1 MFIIKYKKIFV
12 SISAI
17 LVSLSIA
24 SILFFGLNFG
34 IDFKGGSLLEVEY
47 NIARPEQAV
56 FESTIKNAELI
67 SSPNQDNIS
76 TVLGPIDL
84 GQVLIQP
91 VGENGYSIK
100 TRLITESERSAI
112 MKALSNQI
120 NVLSSDTN
128 QSLVSEKSFTS
139 IGPSVGAE
147 LVRKSI
153 ISFILVS
160 LGIIF
165 WIAFS
170 FRKVS
175 KPVSSWKYGFM
186 AIISLVHDAIIS
198 AGVFALLG
206 HLTGAEVDTLFVV
219 AILTVIGLS
228 VSDTIVVFDRI
239 RENIRIGHFKTFE
252 ETVGRSLDQ
261 VYTRS
266 IATSSTV
273 IIALLA
279 LVFFGPS
286 STRVFAIMLTAGMF
300 FGTYSSIFLAS
311 PLVVISNKLQK
322 K

>member
-12 SISAI
+12 SISIA
-17 LVSLSIA
+17 LVVLSIGA
-24 SILFFGLNFG
+24 IAYFGLNMG
-34 IDFKGGSLLEVEY
+34 IDFKGGSLTEVEY
-47 NIARPEQAV
+47 TTVRPEQSIL
-56 FESTIKNAELI
+56 ESSLK
-67 SSPNQDNIS
+67 
-76 TVLGPIDL
+76 TVSIGQALVQPI
-84 GQVLIQP
+84 
-91 VGENGYSIK
+91 GEKGYSIK
-100 TRLITESERSAI
+100 TRDI
-112 MKALSNQI
+112 
-120 NVLSSDTN
+120 SDKEHQAMLAT
-128 QSLVSEKSFTS
+128 LGADAVEKSFTS

-175 KPVSSWKYGFM
+175 KPVSSWKYGFI
-186 AIISLVHDAIIS
+186 AIVSLIHDIIIPV
-198 AGVFALLG
+198 GVFAVLSHFSG
-206 HLTGAEVDTLFVV
+206 VEVDTLFVV
-219 AILTVIGLS
+219 AVLTILGLS

-239 RENIRIGHFKTFE
+239 RENIRVGHYKTFD
-252 ETVGRSLDQ
+252 ETVGRSLSQ

-286 STRVFAIMLTAGMF
+286 STKIFALMLTAGMF

-311 PLVVISNKLQK
+311 PMLVLVQNMQK
-322 K
+322 KK

>member
-1 MFIIKYKKIFV
+1 MFVIKNKKIFV
-12 SISAI
+12 IISAV
-17 LVSLSIA
+17 LVFLSLSAIGYW
-24 SILFFGLNFG
+24 GLKLG
-34 IDFKGGSLLEVEY
+34 IDFKGGSLTEVEY
-47 NIARPEQAV
+47 KTARPEQIIV
-56 FESTIKNAELI
+56 E
-67 SSPNQDNIS
+67 
-76 TVLGPIDL
+76 
-84 GQVLIQP
+84 GQVKTLSLGEAIIQP
-91 VGENGYSIK
+91 IGTVGYSIK
-100 TRLITESERSAI
+100 T
-112 MKALSNQI
+112 KALNETERAS
-120 NVLSSDTN
+120 VMTALGADAT
-128 QSLVSEKSFTS
+128 EKSFTS

-153 ISFILVS
+153 LSFILVA

-175 KPVSSWKYGFM
+175 KPVSSWKYGFI
-186 AIISLVHDAIIS
+186 AILTLIHDILIPV
-198 AGVFALLG
+198 GVFAMLSHMYG
-206 HLTGAEVDTLFVV
+206 VEVDTLFVV
-219 AILTVIGLS
+219 AILTILGLS

-279 LVFFGPS
+279 LVFFGPA
-286 STRVFAIMLTAGMF
+286 STKIFAIMLTAGMF

-311 PLVVISNKLQK
+311 PLLVMTSNLQK
-322 K
+322 KKGK

>member
-1 MFIIKYKKIFV
+1 MFVIKNKKIFV
-12 SISAI
+12 IISAV
-17 LVSLSIA
+17 LVFLSLSAIGYW
-24 SILFFGLNFG
+24 GLKLG
-34 IDFKGGSLLEVEY
+34 IDFKGGSLTEVEY
-47 NIARPEQAV
+47 KTARPEQIIV
-56 FESTIKNAELI
+56 EGQIKTLSLGEAI
-67 SSPNQDNIS
+67 VQPIG
-76 TVLGPIDL
+76 TV
-84 GQVLIQP
+84 
-91 VGENGYSIK
+91 GYSIK
-100 TRLITESERSAI
+100 T
-112 MKALSNQI
+112 KALNETERAS
-120 NVLSSDTN
+120 VMTALGTDAT
-128 QSLVSEKSFTS
+128 EKSFTS

-153 ISFILVS
+153 LSFILVA

-175 KPVSSWKYGFM
+175 KPVSSWKYGFI
-186 AIISLVHDAIIS
+186 AILTLIHDILIPV
-198 AGVFALLG
+198 GVFAMLSHIYG
-206 HLTGAEVDTLFVV
+206 VEVDTLFVV
-219 AILTVIGLS
+219 AILTILGLS

-279 LVFFGPS
+279 LVFFGPA
-286 STRVFAIMLTAGMF
+286 STKIFAIMLTAGMF

-311 PLVVISNKLQK
+311 PLLVMTSNSQK
-322 K
+322 KKGK

>member
-12 SISAI
+12 IISVV
-17 LVSLSIA
+17 LVVLSIVA
-24 SILFFGLNFG
+24 VGVSGLKLG
-34 IDFKGGSLLEVEY
+34 IDFKGGSLTEIEY
-47 NIARPEQAV
+47 KTIRPEQKV
-56 FESTIKNAELI
+56 VEDTIKSLSLGEMLVQPMGTVGFSIKTKQISETERASLI
-67 SSPNQDNIS
+67 SS
-76 TVLGPIDL
+76 LG
-84 GQVLIQP
+84 
-91 VGENGYSIK
+91 
-100 TRLITESERSAI
+100 
-112 MKALSNQI
+112 
-120 NVLSSDTN
+120 SDVT
-128 QSLVSEKSFTS
+128 EKSFTS

-147 LVRKSI
+147 LIRKSI
-153 ISFILVS
+153 ISFVLVA

-175 KPVSSWKYGFM
+175 KPVSSWKYGLI
-186 AIISLVHDAIIS
+186 AIITLVHDILIPVGAFAILSSIY
-198 AGVFALLG
+198 G
-206 HLTGAEVDTLFVV
+206 TEIDTLFVV
-219 AILTVIGLS
+219 AILTILGLS

-279 LVFFGPS
+279 LVFFGPT
-286 STRVFAIMLTAGMF
+286 STKVFAIMLTAGMF

-311 PLVVISNKLQK
+311 PLLVLVNNIQKKSNK
-322 K
+322 